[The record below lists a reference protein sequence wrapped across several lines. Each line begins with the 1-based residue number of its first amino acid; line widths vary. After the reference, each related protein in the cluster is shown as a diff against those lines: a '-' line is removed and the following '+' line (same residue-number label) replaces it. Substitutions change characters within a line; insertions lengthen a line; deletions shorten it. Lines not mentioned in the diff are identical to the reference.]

1 MGFCIGRF
9 SCRLGAVLGGIG
21 TVSEASWAV
30 LGLSSGP
37 LGPFRSVVKLKGGE
51 SGGILE
57 ACWVGALDV
66 CFTVNSRVFGSR
78 GVARSSE
85 RVLKCSEPFGFHV
98 ISSQQ
103 ASNIRLFVRCRSGAV
118 QWKCAYMQVRMG
130 TSTSGERSR
139 RRNSCSAEE
148 VIVWQSGSV
157 SRCAFVTKHP

>member
-1 MGFCIGRF
+1 MGGECWFLYWALFLPSWGR
-9 SCRLGAVLGGIG
+9 SGRYWNCLGSFLGGLG
-21 TVSEASWAV
+21 VVFGASWAV
-30 LGLSSGP
+30 SERREVERG
-37 LGPFRSVVKLKGGE
+37 RK
-51 SGGILE
+51 
-57 ACWVGALDV
+57 WRYV

-103 ASNIRLFVRCRSGAV
+103 ASNIRLFVWCRSGAV